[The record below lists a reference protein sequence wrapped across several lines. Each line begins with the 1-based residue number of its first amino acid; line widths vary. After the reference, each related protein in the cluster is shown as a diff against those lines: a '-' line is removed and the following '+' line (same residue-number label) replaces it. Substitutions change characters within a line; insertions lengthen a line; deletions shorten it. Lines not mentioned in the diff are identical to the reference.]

1 MSNFSFKRKER
12 VRKRTEF
19 ITIYKK
25 GVKKES
31 QHFRIAILPNNLQ
44 WSRLGL
50 TVSKKIGK
58 AVQRNYLKRRLREY
72 FRLHKACLPDS
83 CDMVLTAKTGANKL
97 KYSDICKE
105 LNEILCPDMVM
116 PDRSEDETLLPL
128 C

>member
-1 MSNFSFKRKER
+1 MSSFSFKKKER
-12 VRKRTEF
+12 IRKRSEF

-31 QHFRIAILPNNLQ
+31 KHFKIAILPNNLQ

-58 AVQRNYLKRRLREY
+58 AVHRNYVKRRLREY
-72 FRLHKACLPDS
+72 YRLHKAYLPKS
-83 CDMVLTAKTGANKL
+83 CDIVLTAKIGTNRL

-105 LNEILCPDMVM
+105 LNEILCPDMVI
-116 PDRSEDETLLPL
+116 PDSSKD
-128 C
+128 